1 MKAIVLGLAVSMTL
15 FGTVGCG
22 EDTEATDTTEE
33 TAGENTDATETTD
46 ETAEETTEETVDND
60 TVEMTEDDMAKIA
73 AECDSQGRIMARS
86 FVDEI
91 NRLAADDS
99 AAVESSED
107 AVEETSVETEEAP
120 VEEEKVA
127 EEAAKRALEKK
138 IAPEKLA
145 TKQKF
150 AEKAAEKGEAAAAEP
165 ASRSILRGR
174 RRSSHALA

>member
-1 MKAIVLGLAVSMTL
+1 MGVNIDEILASLEETEK
-15 FGTVGCG
+15 TA
-22 EDTEATDTTEE
+22 EATLADNLSAPEE
-33 TAGENTDATETTD
+33 VATETPTD
-46 ETAEETTEETVDND
+46 EPANEATSEETVEETTEETVDND

-127 EEAAKRALEKK
+127 EEE
-138 IAPEKLA
+138 I
-145 TKQKF
+145 
-150 AEKAAEKGEAAAAEP
+150 
-165 ASRSILRGR
+165 
-174 RRSSHALA
+174 SSADYIIGSLYNSYFKEEENNG